1 MKKEKPTY
9 ADIDD
14 YIHDFP
20 PDVRKKLIQI
30 RDLIKKTA
38 PEAEGKISYQMPA
51 FFLHGV
57 LVYFAAFKDHIS
69 FFPTAS
75 GIAAFKSEIQTY
87 KNAKGTVQFP
97 LDKPIPL
104 QLIKRIVAYRVKQN
118 KNKLKES
125 VSGSA
130 KGSHR

>member
-14 YIHDFP
+14 YIHAFP
-20 PDVRKKLIQI
+20 PDIQKKLTQI
-30 RDLIKKTA
+30 RRLIKKTV
-38 PEAEGKISYQMPA
+38 PEAEEKISYQMPA

-75 GIAAFKSEIQTY
+75 GIAAFKSEIQAY

-104 QLIKRIVAYRVKQN
+104 QLIKKIVAYRVKQN

>member
-1 MKKEKPTY
+1 
-9 ADIDD
+9 
-14 YIHDFP
+14 
-20 PDVRKKLIQI
+20 
-30 RDLIKKTA
+30 
-38 PEAEGKISYQMPA
+38 MPA

-75 GIAAFKSEIQTY
+75 GIAAFKSEIQAY

-104 QLIKRIVAYRVKQN
+104 QLIKKIIEYRVKEN
-118 KNKLKES
+118 KNKLKKS
-125 VSGSA
+125 ASGSV
-130 KGSHR
+130 KGSQI